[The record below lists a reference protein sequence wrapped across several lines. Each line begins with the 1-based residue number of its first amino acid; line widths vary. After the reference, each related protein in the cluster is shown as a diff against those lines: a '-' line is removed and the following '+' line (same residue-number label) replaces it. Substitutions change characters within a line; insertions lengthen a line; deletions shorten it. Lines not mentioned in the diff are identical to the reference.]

1 MDEPCPRKIEI
12 AFPDPL
18 PIGEEELA
26 LIEAHM
32 GAIIAAM
39 IELDPADESR
49 AA

>member
-12 AFPDPL
+12 DFPNPL

-32 GAIIAAM
+32 GALVAAM
-39 IELDPADESR
+39 IELDS
-49 AA
+49 AAKSDAA